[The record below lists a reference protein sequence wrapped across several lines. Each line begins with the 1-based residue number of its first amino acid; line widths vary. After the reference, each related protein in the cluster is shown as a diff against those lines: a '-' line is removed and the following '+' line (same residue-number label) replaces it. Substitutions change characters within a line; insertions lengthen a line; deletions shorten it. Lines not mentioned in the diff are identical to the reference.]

1 MRRLVMAL
9 TAGALLALGATG
21 AQASVS
27 GARPNATP
35 ECGSYCF
42 ELSSL
47 ILGPRMVENAV
58 VPGDTGSGGRIGV
71 PATLSLATNIAPDE
85 DFTETSIGPAS
96 DFCGVRGGFPKY
108 SYICI
113 HYAADPVFEADWAPF
128 GVESGLCLGLAPH
141 PFAGERVT
149 LRYCGVSVR
158 TLWLSDTAHGTDAYG
173 AWYTPWINGGERN
186 FSHPLVLTIAPG
198 GRRPANQLKVE
209 REDLYNGVTP
219 DTQEFTI
226 TTGPVP

>member
-1 MRRLVMAL
+1 VRRLVMAL

-113 HYAADPVFEADWAPF
+113 HYAADPVFEADWAPSRMSLRK
-128 GVESGLCLGLAPH
+128 VSEALWAAGLTEPSSKRATANRQTEGKRDLIGRPRLKYTKLRVFQGLSISTVAIS
-141 PFAGERVT
+141 E
-149 LRYCGVSVR
+149 LR
-158 TLWLSDTAHGTDAYG
+158 
-173 AWYTPWINGGERN
+173 
-186 FSHPLVLTIAPG
+186 
-198 GRRPANQLKVE
+198 
-209 REDLYNGVTP
+209 
-219 DTQEFTI
+219 
-226 TTGPVP
+226 